1 LQDLRYAKDL
11 SYVSFGRSLLDKQG
25 IEKAMSRKA
34 KGKRPAY
41 FRDAENDKLLAI
53 VMALA
58 GELSV
63 LHERLDT
70 VERIVEAKG
79 LLSLDEIERY
89 RPDDR
94 VLAER
99 EKWRTEYLERILRII
114 RQELESAQAGE
125 TAESYEKVLK
135 LVSAK

>member
-1 LQDLRYAKDL
+1 
-11 SYVSFGRSLLDKQG
+11 
-25 IEKAMSRKA
+25 MSRKA
-34 KGKRPAY
+34 RGKRPTY
-41 FRDAENDKLLAI
+41 FRDPENDKLLAVI
-53 VMALA
+53 MAVA

-99 EKWRTEYLERILRII
+99 EKWRAEYLERILRIV
-114 RQELESAQAGE
+114 RQELESVQTGE

-135 LVSAK
+135 LVSST

>member
-1 LQDLRYAKDL
+1 MLQP
-11 SYVSFGRSLLDKQG
+11 LLMEQG
-25 IEKAMSRKA
+25 IEKAMSRRA

-53 VMALA
+53 IMAVA

-70 VERIVEAKG
+70 VERIVETKG
-79 LLSLDEIERY
+79 LISKDEIDRY

-99 EKWRTEYLERILRII
+99 EKWRTEYLERVLRIV
-114 RQELESAQAGE
+114 RQELESTRTGE
-125 TAESYEKVLK
+125 TADSYEKVLK

>member
-1 LQDLRYAKDL
+1 MLQP
-11 SYVSFGRSLLDKQG
+11 LLMELG
-25 IEKAMSRKA
+25 IEKAMSRRA

-53 VMALA
+53 IMAVA

-70 VERIVEAKG
+70 VERIVETKG
-79 LLSLDEIERY
+79 LISKDEIDRY

-99 EKWRTEYLERILRII
+99 EKWRTEYLERVLRIV
-114 RQELESAQAGE
+114 RQELESTRTGE
-125 TAESYEKVLK
+125 TADSYEKVLK